1 VKTVDKERLNKIKNI
16 LFEQIK
22 RISDGNYEDN
32 DLKKE
37 VSKSNTL
44 TNTALTYIKAS
55 NLELRIVEMEQKAKE
70 DLLK

>member
-1 VKTVDKERLNKIKNI
+1 MDKERLNKIKNI